1 MNWERFLKRFLG
13 VIIIVTLL
21 GFSFK
26 AHSADVEA
34 GAGTQD
40 WQSFLIHVRQGEV
53 DAAVIGSKCLGKD
66 TDGHVRTVGCAR
78 WKKATGG
85 WLDGECW
92 ITVREWGSSFLAEV
106 LQNWGHELAHCVKG
120 KWHE

>member
-1 MNWERFLKRFLG
+1 MDWEKFLKRFFG
-13 VIIIVTLL
+13 VIIIVILL
-21 GFSFK
+21 GFSFQ
-26 AHSADVEA
+26 AHSVEA

-53 DAAVIGSKCLGKD
+53 DAAVIGTKCLGKD
-66 TDGHVRTVGCAR
+66 TDGNIRTVGCAR
-78 WKKATGG
+78 WKKTDG

-92 ITVREWGSSFLAEV
+92 ITVRKWNSSFLAEI

-120 KWHE
+120 AWHE